1 MTEGNKGYNGGMG
14 SSPYPLKLK
23 ELVEFLNKSQ
33 CGYLGWEIGHLT
45 LQDHKVWM
53 RKKAES
59 FVEFKKNYPSEQKL
73 CLLKRLEEVTSFEE
87 QFRYKYPTAK
97 RFGIEGLESL
107 QVGLKSI
114 IDVAIDSN
122 MDEIVIGMSHRGR
135 LSVLHHTAGKPFW
148 KIIREFTGKNL
159 KKDFDG

>member
-1 MTEGNKGYNGGMG
+1 
-14 SSPYPLKLK
+14 
-23 ELVEFLNKSQ
+23 
-33 CGYLGWEIGHLT
+33 
-45 LQDHKVWM
+45 
-53 RKKAES
+53 
-59 FVEFKKNYPSEQKL
+59 
-73 CLLKRLEEVTSFEE
+73 
-87 QFRYKYPTAK
+87 
-97 RFGIEGLESL
+97 
-107 QVGLKSI
+107 VGLKSI